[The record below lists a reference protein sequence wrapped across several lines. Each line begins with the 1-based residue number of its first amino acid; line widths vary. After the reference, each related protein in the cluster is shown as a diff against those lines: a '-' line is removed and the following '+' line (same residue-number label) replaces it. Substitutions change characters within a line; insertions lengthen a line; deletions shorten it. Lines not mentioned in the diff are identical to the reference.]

1 METLIAKKKEAKK
14 KKKRFLDVLQRFS
27 CDADRNRFW
36 KPTYLPSGPVFV
48 GIKHPPA
55 TRSAFRYGDTHR
67 SNGFFSS
74 LFRLSL
80 ISASISSEGKGGA
93 KGERNVSYNAC
104 SRDRPFKEPTPFP
117 SISPRKEKK

>member
-1 METLIAKKKEAKK
+1 METLIGKKKEAKK
-14 KKKRFLDVLQRFS
+14 KKKKGFDVLQRFF

-36 KPTYLPSGPVFV
+36 KPTHLPSGTAFV
-48 GIKHPPA
+48 GIKRPA

-80 ISASISSEGKGGA
+80 ISASISSEGKWGA

-117 SISPRKEKK
+117 SLSPRKEKK